1 MIKRRTFCTLSL
13 PLTFTAHTVV
23 QAQAQFASGR
33 HYLDVSPR
41 QPTKDPKQVEVLEF
55 FAYGCSHCST
65 FEPVL
70 EAWLIPPAMRRPSGH
85 RVYDA
90 KVQEVM
96 TLIRHCRDLGFSIDE
111 TRALVTLSTSDGSDC
126 IEARDIAQKHLD
138 TVRAKLT
145 ELRNLEHSLSKFVR
159 ACSDECL
166 GGPAHKCNILR
177 DLSLRDSRAPKSAG
191 CCG

>member
-1 MIKRRTFCTLSL
+1 MGREQH
-13 PLTFTAHTVV
+13 A
-23 QAQAQFASGR
+23 AQARPQSERQLSIGALAERTGFN
-33 HYLDVSPR
+33 VSALR
-41 QPTKDPKQVEVLEF
+41 YYEEV
-55 FAYGCSHCST
+55 G
-65 FEPVL
+65 
-70 EAWLIPPAMRRPSGH
+70 LIPPAMRRPSGH

-159 ACSDECL
+159 ACSTECL
-166 GGPAHKCNILR
+166 GGPAPKCTILR